1 MSLMKAVVVEAP
13 LKFSVQQ
20 VPRPALPVDGLLVKV
35 EACGLCG
42 SDLRTLRSGHRHI
55 TFPWTI
61 GHELCA
67 TVVGKG
73 DACTGSW
80 RVGDRLAIGPLA
92 YCGECDFCKDGRY
105 ELCENQRELG
115 QHWPGGLAEYA
126 AIPAACIAHGNIQ
139 RVPDGMESV
148 HAAVIEPIS
157 SCVNAQGKAQVSLG
171 DTVVIFGSGP
181 IGCIHIALAKARGA
195 FRVFV
200 IDIDETR
207 LRMAAAFEPDG
218 IIDASRSNPVEAI
231 AALTAGKGADV
242 VIVATPAPVA
252 TVQAVEMARKGGRIV
267 QFGGMPQHD
276 SKPGIDMNLVHYRGL
291 TIIGTSTFGPKHNM
305 TALRLIEAGLIP
317 VKKLVTHVFPLDD
330 FVEGANLALAGK
342 VLKGVFIP

>member
-1 MSLMKAVVVEAP
+1 
-13 LKFSVQQ
+13 
-20 VPRPALPVDGLLVKV
+20 
-35 EACGLCG
+35 
-42 SDLRTLRSGHRHI
+42 
-55 TFPWTI
+55 
-61 GHELCA
+61 
-67 TVVGKG
+67 
-73 DACTGSW
+73 
-80 RVGDRLAIGPLA
+80 LAIGPLA
-92 YCGECDFCKDGRY
+92 YCGECDFCKEGRY

-115 QHWPGGLAEYA
+115 QQWQGGMAEYI

-139 RVPDGMESV
+139 RVPDGMKSI

-157 SCVNAQGKAQVSLG
+157 SCVNAQEKAQVSLG
-171 DTVVIFGSGP
+171 DTVVVFGAGP

-207 LRMAAAFEPDG
+207 LQMAASFKPDG
-218 IIDASRSNPVEAI
+218 LINASCSNPVESI
-231 AALTAGKGADV
+231 KELTGGKGADI
-242 VIVATPAPVA
+242 VIVATPASVA

-267 QFGGMPQHD
+267 QFGGMSQND

-317 VKKLVTHVFPLDD
+317 VDKLVTHVFALDD
-330 FVEGANLALAGK
+330 FVKGANLALEGK